1 LIIKE
6 NKKNIKQLEKNP
18 TPNWDNFVSKL
29 EECDEKLSRAW
40 SQINHLNA
48 VINSPDLRS
57 EYNNNVTKITKY
69 YSELSQNEKLFLNF
83 KKIKQSKEFKKLSAT
98 RQKIINDELLGF
110 KLGGIGL
117 SENKKKIFKKIK
129 VSLSKL
135 SSKFE
140 ENILDATNNYYLN
153 IIDKNDLLG
162 LPDFLINDAKKRA
175 VEKKKSGWI
184 FTLDYPSYFPFMQY
198 ADNRKLRENFYHAYS
213 TRASELGDKK
223 FDNKKNINEILK
235 LKHQLAKLIGYKN
248 YSEVSL
254 ATKMAS
260 SSNEVINFLD
270 KLAKKARPYAVKDM
284 NDLKKHAQKYGIKKI
299 EAWDVSFLS
308 EKLRNEIFNFKDSE
322 IKQFFPRKKVMSGL
336 FQLVHKLYGISI
348 IKKKADTWHKDV
360 EFYEIKDKV
369 KNVIGYFY
377 LDLFARENKR
387 GGAWMDECI
396 SKYKFNDEISNPI
409 AYLTCNFSSPSG
421 NKDAYFTHDEVIT
434 LFHEFGHGLH
444 HLLTD
449 ITDYSVSGIRGVEWD
464 AVELPSQFMEN
475 FCWDWQVIKSMT
487 EHEHTKK
494 QMPKNLFD
502 KLISAKNFQSGL
514 QTLRQVEFALY
525 DIKLH
530 MKYSSNHNY
539 YMNLLHKVRREI
551 AVVIP
556 PKSNRFPN
564 NFSHIFAGGYAAG
577 YFSYKWAE
585 VLSADVYSEFEK
597 YNVLSPKIGAKFKNE
612 VLSRG
617 GSRPMMKSFIAF
629 LGRKPKIDSLLKYSG
644 LS

>member
-1 LIIKE
+1 M
-6 NKKNIKQLEKNP
+6 LEKNP

-57 EYNNNVTKITKY
+57 EYNTNVTKITKY

-83 KKIKQSKEFKKLSAT
+83 KKIKQSKEFKKLSPT

-129 VSLSKL
+129 ISLSKL

-153 IIDKNDLLG
+153 IIDKNDLSG

-175 VEKKKSGWI
+175 VEKKKSGYI

-198 ADNRKLRENFYHAYS
+198 ADNRKLRESFYHAYS
-213 TRASELGDKK
+213 TRASELGEKK

-235 LKHQLAKLIGYKN
+235 LKHQLAKLLGYKN

-284 NDLKKHAQKYGIKKI
+284 NDLKKHAQKFGIKKI
-299 EAWDVSFLS
+299 EAWDVSYLS
-308 EKLRNEIFNFKDSE
+308 EKLKNEIFNFQDSE

-348 IKKKADTWHKDV
+348 IKKKTDTWHKDV

-369 KNVIGYFY
+369 KNVIGHFY

-449 ITDYSVSGIRGVEWD
+449 INDYSVSGIRGVEWD

-502 KLISAKNFQSGL
+502 KLIAAKNFQSGL

>member
-1 LIIKE
+1 MIIKE
-6 NKKNIKQLEKNP
+6 NKKNIKLLEKNP
-18 TPNWDNFVSKL
+18 TPNWDSFVSKL

-57 EYNNNVTKITKY
+57 EYNTNVTKITKY

-83 KKIKQSKEFKKLSAT
+83 KKIKQSKEFKKLSST
-98 RQKIINDELLGF
+98 RQKIINDELLSF

-153 IIDKNDLLG
+153 IIDKNDLSG

-198 ADNRKLRENFYHAYS
+198 ADNRKLRENFYHSYS

-235 LKHQLAKLIGYKN
+235 LKHQLSKLIGYKN

-284 NDLKKHAQKYGIKKI
+284 NDLKKHAQKFGIKKI
-299 EAWDVSFLS
+299 EAWDVAYLS
-308 EKLRNEIFNFKDSE
+308 EKLKNEIFNFKDSE
-322 IKQFFPRKKVMSGL
+322 IKQFFPRKKVISGL

-360 EFYEIKDKV
+360 EFYEIKDNLK
-369 KNVIGYFY
+369 KVIGHFY

-409 AYLTCNFSSPSG
+409 AFLTCNFSSPSG

-530 MKYSSNHNY
+530 MKYSSDHNY

-564 NFSHIFAGGYAAG
+564 NFSHIFAGGYSAG

-597 YNVLSPKIGAKFKNE
+597 HNVLSPKIGAKFKNE
-612 VLSRG
+612 ILSRG

-629 LGRKPKIDSLLKYSG
+629 LGRKPTIDSLLKYSG